1 MTFRKPER
9 NVRRGWRDDP
19 LSLYAHDYKLIAHCR
34 RPNCEHEREL
44 HVDLLLR
51 LFEPTMTIGQLATR
65 FRCHRCGMRGAR
77 VEARYIG
84 PVGDGR

>member
-1 MTFRKPER
+1 MSGRKSER
-9 NVRRGWRDDP
+9 NVRTGWRDDA
-19 LSLYAHDYKLIAHCR
+19 LELYARDYSLIAHCR
-34 RPNCEHEREL
+34 RPGCEHAREL
-44 HVDLLLR
+44 HIHLLLR
-51 LFEPTMTIGQLATR
+51 LFTPHTTLGEMAAR

>member
-1 MTFRKPER
+1 LP
-9 NVRRGWRDDP
+9 
-19 LSLYAHDYKLIAHCR
+19 A
-34 RPNCEHEREL
+34 
-44 HVDLLLR
+44 DLLLR
-51 LFEPTMTIGQLATR
+51 MFELETTIGQISVR